1 MGNSSEKKSS
11 LEDAINKLMPDDK
24 AEYYLKVKDEQKA
37 TKELLGYDDAKMP
50 ENKGYVLWNFLDY
63 NILFFNDEN
72 IQKIVDA
79 ALQSFIQYNDYE
91 SAISIAK
98 TYDYDISRIQEIEI
112 KETKY
117 NVQVI
122 LANIFNWDTTTKTDK
137 FGREIENGNKLYQ
150 RDQIIDFNKK
160 IEQIE
165 AKCSKQ
171 NIEEDFITTAAGDA
185 IKRVLKNI
193 NLMDVHKAP
202 DSKYLNSGCNLKKQI
217 KNAYRQC
224 IRYESAAKK
233 WGYEEERL
241 EFQKI
246 ALQLSMKS
254 NIEGMTLEGTIRRFG
269 IDDSIKN
276 KVIAMEFNSR
286 LIELKH
292 YYSAFDFAES
302 NNLGDDLKKLAVKGI
317 IEAHVYDSESKIGRL
332 NKLAG
337 KYDLKD
343 YLTEVATK
351 KYHEFIKNRDID
363 KAQELNGG
371 YELNLKPDKK
381 LMRDIRETRLKE
393 ISDLLR
399 KRHYSRLLNVAK
411 SYHLDNYEP
420 ATPYIKVAKVMVRR

>member
-1 MGNSSEKKSS
+1 MENKYEKKSN

-37 TKELLGYDDAKMP
+37 TQELLEYDDAKMP
-50 ENKGYVLWNFLDY
+50 ENKGDVLWNFLDY

-72 IQKIVDA
+72 IQKIVDV
-79 ALQSFIQYNDYE
+79 ALRSFIQYNDYE

-98 TYDYDISRIQEIEI
+98 TYCYDISKIQEIEI

-137 FGREIENGNKLYQ
+137 FGREIENGNKSYQ
-150 RDQIIDFNKK
+150 REGIIDFNKK

-165 AKCSKQ
+165 AKCSEQ

-193 NLMDVHKAP
+193 NLMDIHKAP
-202 DSKYLNSGCNLKKQI
+202 DSKYLKRGYELKTQI

-241 EFQKI
+241 EFQKV
-246 ALQLSMKS
+246 ALQLSMKRD
-254 NIEGMTLEGTIRRFG
+254 IEDMTPEGTIRRFG
-269 IDDSIKN
+269 IDESVKEE
-276 KVIAMEFNSR
+276 VIIMEFNSR

-292 YYSAFDFAES
+292 YKSAFDFAER
-302 NNLGDDLKKLAVKGI
+302 NNLGEDLKKMAVKGI
-317 IEAHVYDSESKIGRL
+317 IETHVYDSESKIGRL

-381 LMRDIRETRLKE
+381 LMRDIREIRLKE
-393 ISDLLR
+393 ISDLLC
-399 KRHYSRLLNVAK
+399 KRHYTKLLNVAK
-411 SYHLDNYEP
+411 SYHLESYEP
-420 ATPYIKVAKVMVRR
+420 ATPYIQVAKVMVK

>member
-1 MGNSSEKKSS
+1 MEKKYEKKSN

-24 AEYYLKVKDEQKA
+24 AEYYLKVKNEQKA
-37 TKELLGYDDAKMP
+37 TQELLEYDDAKMP
-50 ENKGYVLWNFLDY
+50 ENKGEVLWNFLDY

-72 IQKIVDA
+72 IQKIVDE
-79 ALQSFIQYNDYE
+79 ALRSFIQYNDYG
-91 SAISIAK
+91 SAKSIAK
-98 TYDYDISRIQEIEI
+98 TYDYDISKIQEIEI
-112 KETKY
+112 EETKY

-122 LANIFNWDTTTKTDK
+122 LANIFNWDTKTKTDK
-137 FGREIENGNKLYQ
+137 FGREIGNGNKSDQ
-150 RDQIIDFNKK
+150 RDGIIDFNKK

-165 AKCSKQ
+165 TECSEHN
-171 NIEEDFITTAAGDA
+171 NIEEGFITTAAGDA
-185 IKRVLKNI
+185 IKRVLKDI
-193 NLMDVHKAP
+193 NLMDVHKVP
-202 DSKYLNSGCNLKKQI
+202 DSKYLKKGSVLKEQI

-233 WGYEEERL
+233 FGYEEERL

-246 ALQLSMKS
+246 ALQLSMKRD
-254 NIEGMTLEGTIRRFG
+254 IEGMTPEGTIRRFG
-269 IDDSIKN
+269 IDNPIKDE
-276 KVIAMEFNSR
+276 VTVMEFNNR

-292 YYSAFDFAES
+292 YKSAFDFAER
-302 NNLGDDLKKLAVKGI
+302 NNLGDDLKKMAVKGI
-317 IEAHVYDSESKIGRL
+317 IETQVYDSESKIGKL

-381 LMRDIRETRLKE
+381 LMRDIREIRLKE
-393 ISDLLR
+393 ISDLLC
-399 KRHYSRLLNVAK
+399 KRHYTKLLNVAK
-411 SYHLDNYEP
+411 SYHLENYEP
-420 ATPYIKVAKVMVRR
+420 ATPYIQVAKVMVR